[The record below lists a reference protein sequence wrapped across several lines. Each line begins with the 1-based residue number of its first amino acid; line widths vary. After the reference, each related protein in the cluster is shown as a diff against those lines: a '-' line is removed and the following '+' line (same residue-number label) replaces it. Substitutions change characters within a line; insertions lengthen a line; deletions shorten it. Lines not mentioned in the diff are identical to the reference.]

1 MTFIDKLLGDMTL
14 DEKIGQLTMGNI
26 GGAIHSSNPS
36 DDDLLDDLRA
46 GRLGSLIGIYGER
59 AIARLQRV
67 AVEETRLHI
76 PLIFACDVMHGYRSI
91 FPVPLGEASAFD
103 PDLWTRT
110 ARVAAEETRADGVT
124 MTFAPMTD
132 VTRDPRWGRVVES
145 PGEDPWLASQFAGAK
160 VKGFQGPDLARPDA
174 IAATVK
180 HIGAY
185 GAVTAGR
192 DYNSVDVS
200 ERQLNEVYL
209 PPFRAAVAANVAAIM
224 PSFNDFAGIPTTAH
238 AELLR
243 DRVRGRWGFD
253 GVIVSDFNAVPEL
266 IKHGVAEDV
275 AQAAA
280 LALRAGVDIDMLGTA
295 YMLGLPTAL
304 KRGDVTIGMVD
315 EAVRRVL
322 VLKEK
327 LGLFERPYPP
337 APDVRRREVQSAQAR
352 ALAREAATKSV
363 VLLKNEQGLLPLKP
377 QQRIALIGPVL
388 GGDLL
393 LGGWQAAGK
402 DVPVA
407 TIRDA
412 LDAALPSGALSFAK
426 GVEHFS
432 NDASGFAEAVRI
444 AQDAD
449 VVVLSVGEHEGHSGE
464 AASRAGIGL
473 PDRQRELAEAVLD
486 VGKPTV
492 VLLSSGRPLTVPWLF
507 ERAHAVMATWFLGIE
522 TGNAIAD
529 LLMGRANPSGKLAIS
544 WPRSEGQIPIF
555 HAERPTGRPFS
566 SEDMYTS
573 GYLDTPVTPQFPFG
587 HGLSYTRFEIGRF
600 RTNASVFATADSIVV
615 EADVTNAGAMDGEE
629 TVLLF
634 SRDVVAWP
642 AAPIMELRG
651 VSKIRLA
658 PGGSGTVRFD
668 LPVQSLAFPASDLG
682 PGVQPGEFELMV
694 GSSAAP
700 AALLRTRI
708 RVN

>member
-1 MTFIDKLLGDMTL
+1 MC
-14 DEKIGQLTMGNI
+14 
-26 GGAIHSSNPS
+26 SS
-36 DDDLLDDLRA
+36 DL
-46 GRLGSLIGIYGER
+46 
-59 AIARLQRV
+59 
-67 AVEETRLHI
+67 
-76 PLIFACDVMHGYRSI
+76 
-91 FPVPLGEASAFD
+91 
-103 PDLWTRT
+103 
-110 ARVAAEETRADGVT
+110 
-124 MTFAPMTD
+124 
-132 VTRDPRWGRVVES
+132 
-145 PGEDPWLASQFAGAK
+145 
-160 VKGFQGPDLARPDA
+160 
-174 IAATVK
+174 
-180 HIGAY
+180 
-185 GAVTAGR
+185 
-192 DYNSVDVS
+192 
-200 ERQLNEVYL
+200 
-209 PPFRAAVAANVAAIM
+209 
-224 PSFNDFAGIPTTAH
+224 
-238 AELLR
+238 
-243 DRVRGRWGFD
+243 
-253 GVIVSDFNAVPEL
+253 
-266 IKHGVAEDV
+266 
-275 AQAAA
+275 
-280 LALRAGVDIDMLGTA
+280 
-295 YMLGLPTAL
+295 
-304 KRGDVTIGMVD
+304 
-315 EAVRRVL
+315 
-322 VLKEK
+322 
-327 LGLFERPYPP
+327 
-337 APDVRRREVQSAQAR
+337 
-352 ALAREAATKSV
+352 
-363 VLLKNEQGLLPLKP
+363 
-377 QQRIALIGPVL
+377 
-388 GGDLL
+388 
-393 LGGWQAAGK
+393 
-402 DVPVA
+402 
-407 TIRDA
+407 
-412 LDAALPSGALSFAK
+412 
-426 GVEHFS
+426 
-432 NDASGFAEAVRI
+432 
-444 AQDAD
+444 
-449 VVVLSVGEHEGHSGE
+449 
-464 AASRAGIGL
+464 L

-555 HAERPTGRPFS
+555 HAERSTGRPFS

>member
-1 MTFIDKLLGDMTL
+1 MTL
-14 DEKIGQLTMGNI
+14 DVQVGEHPVEPARDPPVARAEQFHRRRNEHHADDRRIDQNGESHAQTEQLQLTV
-26 GGAIHSSNPS
+26 
-36 DDDLLDDLRA
+36 
-46 GRLGSLIGIYGER
+46 
-59 AIARLQRV
+59 V
-67 AVEETRLHI
+67 AQNET
-76 PLIFACDVMHGYRSI
+76 
-91 FPVPLGEASAFD
+91 
-103 PDLWTRT
+103 
-110 ARVAAEETRADGVT
+110 
-124 MTFAPMTD
+124 
-132 VTRDPRWGRVVES
+132 
-145 PGEDPWLASQFAGAK
+145 AK
-160 VKGFQGPDLARPDA
+160 TKGPDSGSIVVLKDSPFQKPADLAGKRISTSGLHGQQT
-174 IAATVK
+174 IAAQYVLK
-180 HIGAY
+180 
-185 GAVTAGR
+185 
-192 DYNSVDVS
+192 
-200 ERQLNEVYL
+200 
-209 PPFRAAVAANVAAIM
+209 
-224 PSFNDFAGIPTTAH
+224 
-238 AELLR
+238 
-243 DRVRGRWGFD
+243 
-253 GVIVSDFNAVPEL
+253 
-266 IKHGVAEDV
+266 
-275 AQAAA
+275 
-280 LALRAGVDIDMLGTA
+280 RAGVDIDMLGTA